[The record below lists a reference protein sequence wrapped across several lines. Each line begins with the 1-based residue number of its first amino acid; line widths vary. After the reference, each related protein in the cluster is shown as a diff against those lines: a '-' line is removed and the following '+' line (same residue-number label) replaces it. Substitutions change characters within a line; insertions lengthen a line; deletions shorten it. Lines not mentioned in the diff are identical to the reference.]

1 MNQWRPAVW
10 RVEGT
15 LNSIWGRWASD
26 KRMGGIPP
34 LGVFVADRDP
44 VDNTCSVEC
53 CSGGWSGYA
62 GSAVVMVLLRSHPH
76 CGPWSTGNH
85 TTDSYNWSQLLLNH
99 CCLGLL
105 GWCWRGW
112 MADLCGLLIP
122 FGLSLLHLS
131 FLLFLALCPS
141 HQD

>member
-1 MNQWRPAVW
+1 M
-10 RVEGT
+10 
-15 LNSIWGRWASD
+15 
-26 KRMGGIPP
+26 
-34 LGVFVADRDP
+34 ADRDP

-62 GSAVVMVLLRSHPH
+62 GSAVVKVLLRSHPH

-105 GWCWRGW
+105 GAKSRTKVNKTWAEIQILSR
-112 MADLCGLLIP
+112 MISITIIKANKHEMTSTTINRRRLIY
-122 FGLSLLHLS
+122 
-131 FLLFLALCPS
+131 
-141 HQD
+141 